1 MGFFQSRRPI
11 RSRRE
16 HTRGIDVPVMISAH
30 GLGGA
35 KDLPIPAEYAVA
47 GACAA
52 LGVSFIVLALAWTE
66 PRFGRGTVQP
76 DEAGAPG
83 GPWSGPI
90 LRLLGFAFFLYVA
103 FAAVFGADTLINP
116 VFGVFYVLLW
126 VGIVPLSLAFGP
138 VYRALSPA
146 RTLNWALAKLSG
158 GDPELGIREYPA
170 RLGYWPAAVGLVAFL
185 WMELIFPG
193 NTDLGNV
200 RLWLAAYVG
209 VMLIG
214 GAIYGNTFF
223 ARADPFEV
231 YSTLVGHLSPLWR
244 VGGRLRLVN
253 PFRHLA
259 TIPVHPGL
267 LAVCAVLL
275 GSTAYDSLSGTEF
288 WLTRTQD
295 LAVSRQL
302 VSLIGMVGLIAVVA
316 ALFAGATMLT
326 GVHDGHQRRALP
338 QAFAH
343 TIVPIVVGYV
353 FAHYVSMLVEGGQ
366 RTLIQLSDP
375 LSNGA
380 NVLGLSGLGVNYW
393 LSLHPTFLAVTK
405 VLAVVTG
412 HVIAVIAAHDAAVRL
427 LPRKHQLS
435 GQLPLLFVMVIFT
448 AGGLAL
454 LFGL

>member
-1 MGFFQSRRPI
+1 
-11 RSRRE
+11 
-16 HTRGIDVPVMISAH
+16 MISAH

-52 LGVSFIVLALAWTE
+52 LGVSFIVLALAWTQ
-66 PRFGRGTVQP
+66 PRFGDAGIEP
-76 DEAGAPG
+76 DESGAPG
-83 GPWSGPI
+83 GRRSGPV
-90 LRLLGFAFFLYVA
+90 LRVLGFAFFLYVA

-138 VYRALSPA
+138 VYRALSPV
-146 RTLNWALAKLSG
+146 RTINWLFAKATG
-158 GDPELGIREYPA
+158 GDPELGLRDYPS
-170 RLGYWPAAVGLVAFL
+170 RLGYWPAALGLVAFL
-185 WMELIFPG
+185 WMELIYPG
-193 NTDLGNV
+193 NNELANV
-200 RLWLAAYVG
+200 RLWLAAYIG

-214 GAIYGNTFF
+214 GAVYGNTFF

-244 VGGRLRLVN
+244 VEGRVQVVN

-259 TIPVHPGL
+259 AIPVRPGL

-275 GSTAYDSLSGTEF
+275 GSTAFDSLSSTQF
-288 WLTRTQD
+288 WLTHTQA
-295 LAVSRQL
+295 LGVSRQV
-302 VSLIGMVGLIAVVA
+302 VSVIGLIALIALVA
-316 ALFAGATMLT
+316 GLFAGATMLT
-326 GVHDGHQRRALP
+326 GVHDGHERRALP
-338 QAFAH
+338 LAFAH
-343 TIVPIVVGYV
+343 TLVPIVVGYV
-353 FAHYVSMLVEGGQ
+353 FAHYVSLLVESGQ
-366 RTLIQLSDP
+366 QALIQLSDP

-393 LSLHPTFLAVTK
+393 LSLHPTFLAVAK
-405 VLAVVTG
+405 VAGVVTG
-412 HVIAVIAAHDAAVRL
+412 HVVAVIAAHDAAVRL

-435 GQLPLLFVMVIFT
+435 GQLPLLFVMVGFT